1 MVLTIDI
8 TKIKVTRKKIINTP
22 ISILNRLDT
31 LLIRNDIFF
40 IGVTFNV
47 LFKYLMLQKYGLRLF
62 QYYVK
67 SVKFFF
73 AV

>member
-22 ISILNRLDT
+22 ISILNRLET

-40 IGVTFNV
+40 IGVTFSV
-47 LFKYLMLQKYGLRLF
+47 LSKYLMLQKYGFRIPPR
-62 QYYVK
+62 YVK

-73 AV
+73 VV